1 MGDSEE
7 RQAEES
13 QDGASVIRKLIL
25 IKLAVVLVVAIISV
39 ILIRTI

>member
-7 RQAEES
+7 RQAEDT
-13 QDGASVIRKLIL
+13 QDGASFIRKLIL
-25 IKLAVVLVVAIISV
+25 IKLAVVLAVAIISV